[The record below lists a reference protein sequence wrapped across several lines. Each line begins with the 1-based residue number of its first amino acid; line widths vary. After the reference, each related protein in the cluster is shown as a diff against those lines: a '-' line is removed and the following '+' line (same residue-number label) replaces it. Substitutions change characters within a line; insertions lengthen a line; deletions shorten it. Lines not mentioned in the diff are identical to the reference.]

1 MLIRDYKDDPYLSLL
16 RPLVEAYL
24 AFYRVGNR
32 HIQSLGLTPG
42 QFDVIAEL
50 EGTEGLTCGQLSEK
64 TLTTKGTLTGVL
76 DRLERRGFI
85 KRESVDGDRRSIHI
99 QLTQKGE
106 VIFDQV
112 FPEHAE
118 FMKPFFVQALKPS
131 EVEVAKRLLGHL
143 RDSFNGSVGMGK
155 MGSVRIKSPST
166 NSHGSQTPKG
176 KVRTVKT
183 IGKTKGKKGKSPQ

>member
-1 MLIRDYKDDPYLSLL
+1 MPIRDYKDDPYLSLL

-76 DRLERRGFI
+76 DRLERRGFLQ
-85 KRESVDGDRRSIHI
+85 RESIDGDRRSTNIK
-99 QLTQKGE
+99 LTPKGKAF
-106 VIFDQV
+106 FDQV
-112 FPEHAE
+112 FPVHAE

-131 EVEVAKRLLGHL
+131 EVEVAKRLLRHL
-143 RDSFNGSVGMGK
+143 RDSFNGPASVK
-155 MGSVRIKSPST
+155 NPDSVRIKIPTT
-166 NSHGSQTPKG
+166 NSGVLQTPKSRVG
-176 KVRTVKT
+176 NVRT
-183 IGKTKGKKGKSPQ
+183 IRKTKGQNVKSS

>member
-1 MLIRDYKDDPYLSLL
+1 MPIRDYKDDLYLSLL

-24 AFYRVGNR
+24 AIYRVGNR

-76 DRLERRGFI
+76 DRLESRGFLQ
-85 KRESVDGDRRSIHI
+85 RESVDGDRRSTNIK
-99 QLTQKGE
+99 LTPKGKAF
-106 VIFDQV
+106 FDQV
-112 FPEHAE
+112 FPVHAE

-131 EVEVAKRLLGHL
+131 EVEVAKRLLRHL
-143 RDSFNGSVGMGK
+143 RDSFSGSLSVQNT
-155 MGSVRIKSPST
+155 GSVRIKIPST
-166 NSHGSQTPKG
+166 NSRVSQTPKSPIRN
-176 KVRTVKT
+176 VRAMRR
-183 IGKTKGKKGKSPQ
+183 TKGQKEKSS